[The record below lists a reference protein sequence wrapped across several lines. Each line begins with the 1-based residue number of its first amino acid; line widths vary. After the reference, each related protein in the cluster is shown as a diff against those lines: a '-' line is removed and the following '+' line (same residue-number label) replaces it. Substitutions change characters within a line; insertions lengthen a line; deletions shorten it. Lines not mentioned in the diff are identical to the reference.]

1 MTGRQTTDARLTS
14 ARKGG
19 HNDTTRTDGPAVL
32 GNVPAIDV
40 GELAAADT
48 IRKLRDVVLLVRL
61 FLVRDRDQ
69 ERPMTPERVKAIR
82 DGLGLS
88 QPALGRLLR
97 LGASGKRTVARW
109 EAGEVKVPGPVSV
122 ALEALESGWRPGDGR
137 WSELRQAYLSVL
149 DAIDEA
155 VSQARNQVQAVGT
168 PASDEQTS

>member
-1 MTGRQTTDARLTS
+1 MAGRQTTEPQLKPS
-14 ARKGG
+14 GKGG
-19 HNDTTRTDGPAVL
+19 HNVTLRTDGPANL
-32 GNVPAIDV
+32 GAIPAIDA
-40 GELAAADT
+40 GDFAAADT
-48 IRKLRDVVLLVRL
+48 FRKLRDAVLLVRL
-61 FLVRDRDQ
+61 FLVREPGQ

-109 EAGEVKVPGPVSV
+109 ESGEVNVPGPVSV

-137 WSELRQAYLSVL
+137 WSELRQAYLTVL

-155 VSQARNQVQAVGT
+155 VSQARTQVQAVGA